1 MCILGVYE
9 RAEQRLI
16 MTGTLVT
23 IVRDGKLVNIDENN
37 LSKHDVVV
45 LQTADIVPADLKL
58 VEANGLEVDEFD
70 ITGELLPVLK
80 RVGADVNIYM
90 GSRIIRGTGKGVVV
104 ATGGQT
110 EFGKILSQSW
120 EQNRTYK
127 FQFIEKK
134 YLGLVLL
141 LLPAFIIQVRQSTD
155 NAIDVITLHLL
166 LSFFLILLQNNEL
179 FKYLS
184 VSSELNSLRSFNIQ
198 IRDAIALEWM
208 SRVDIL
214 CLDKTG
220 VLTTRQMEVK
230 NIHLAGEISNA
241 DDLSTI
247 AESAFHWI
255 KTACALCNDVLFFEK
270 LELANPID
278 KALISFAIKKGV
290 DARELFLRSKRIY
303 DKPFDSEN
311 RYMVCGFELD
321 GKEQFFA
328 KGDPGVILGMC
339 DRYMTATG
347 DRKKM
352 DFEFFGLNLSNMQA
366 INRSGDTAIALAY
379 TTDTFDITSKK
390 YTFLCLLQL
399 KNPLQP
405 GVRETVKSVTEKGIR
420 SILLTGDR
428 AETAGKVAEECGI
441 TKDST
446 MVLTGGTIERMELK
460 EVARQASYCSV
471 FARLIPSQKGVLIR
485 LLQQKGHCVGMVG
498 DGLNDG
504 IALKAADVG
513 ISFLKNS
520 SPIARRFSKILI
532 NDLTDLL
539 RLFEGAER
547 IKRRVGQLRSLRI
560 FMIVSL
566 LLSSYMWIFMS
577 RYF

>member
-1 MCILGVYE
+1 
-9 RAEQRLI
+9 
-16 MTGTLVT
+16 MTGNLVT
-23 IVRDGKLVNIDENN
+23 IVRDGKLVNIDEDN
-37 LSKHDVVV
+37 LSKHDMVV

-80 RVGADVNIYM
+80 RVGVDVIIYM

-110 EFGKILSQSW
+110 EFGKILSQSV

-141 LLPAFIIQVRQSTD
+141 LLPAFIIQVTQSN
-155 NAIDVITLHLL
+155 NAIGVITLYLL

-198 IRDAIALEWM
+198 IRDTIALERM
-208 SRVDIL
+208 SHVDIL

-230 NIHLAGEISNA
+230 NIHLAGGISNA

-255 KTACALCNDVLFFEK
+255 KIACALCNDVLFFEK

-278 KALISFAIKKGV
+278 KALISFAIKEGV

-311 RYMVCGFELD
+311 RYMICGFELD
-321 GKEQFFA
+321 DKEQFFA

-352 DFEFFGLNLSNMQA
+352 DFEFLGLNLSSMQA

-379 TTDTFDITSKK
+379 TTDTFDITSKN

-428 AETAGKVAEECGI
+428 AETAGRVAKECSI
-441 TKDST
+441 TKAST

-485 LLQQKGHCVGMVG
+485 LLQQKGHFVGMVG

-520 SPIARRFSKILI
+520 SPVARRFSKILI

-547 IKRRVGQLRSLRI
+547 IKWRIGQLRSLRI

>member
-1 MCILGVYE
+1 
-9 RAEQRLI
+9 
-16 MTGTLVT
+16 MTGNLVT

-37 LSKHDVVV
+37 LSKHDMVV

-58 VEANGLEVDEFD
+58 VEANGLEIDEFE
-70 ITGELLPVLK
+70 ITGEIMPVPK
-80 RVGADVNIYM
+80 RVEEDVIIYM

-104 ATGGQT
+104 AIREQT

-120 EQNRTYK
+120 EQNQTYK

-141 LLPAFIIQVRQSTD
+141 LLPAFIIQMTQS
-155 NAIDVITLHLL
+155 NNIIGVIAFYSL
-166 LSFFLILLQNNEL
+166 LSVILVLLQNNEL
-179 FKYLS
+179 FKYLP
-184 VSSELNSLRSFNIQ
+184 VSSELKSLRSFNIQ
-198 IRDAIALEWM
+198 IRDTRALERM
-208 SRVDIL
+208 SHIDIL
-214 CLDKTG
+214 CFDKTG
-220 VLTTRQMEVK
+220 VLTTRQMDVK
-230 NIHLAGEISNA
+230 NIHLAGRTLNT
-241 DDLSTI
+241 DDVSTI
-247 AESAFHWI
+247 DESTFHWI
-255 KTACALCNDVLFFEK
+255 KIACALCNDVLFFEK

-303 DKPFDSEN
+303 HKPFDSEN

-321 GKEQFFA
+321 DKEQFFA
-328 KGDPGVILGMC
+328 KGDPEVILGMC
-339 DRYMTATG
+339 NRYMTATG

-352 DFEFFGLNLSNMQA
+352 DFEFLGLNLSNMQA

-379 TTDTFDITSKK
+379 TTDTSDITSKN

-399 KNPLQP
+399 ENSLQP

-428 AETAGKVAEECGI
+428 AETAGRVAEECSI

-446 MVLTGGTIERMELK
+446 MVLTGRTIERMELK
-460 EVARQASYCSV
+460 EVARQASYCSA

-513 ISFLKNS
+513 ISFLKDS
-520 SPIARRFSKILI
+520 SPIARRFSEILI
-532 NDLTDLL
+532 NDLIDLL

-547 IKRRVGQLRSLRI
+547 IKWRVRQLRSLRI
-560 FMIVSL
+560 FVIATL